1 MVKLRITPNKKGK
14 EKYILIISQ
23 MKKKNATHNEE
34 LLCTRSCIE
43 GLKKP
48 FLEEV
53 CGLHINR
60 ETDITRF
67 ERKRVI
73 YLSLMMWSPQTTF
86 NKYLMPVSTVFI

>member
-34 LLCTRSCIE
+34 FLCTRSCI
-43 GLKKP
+43 KKP

-60 ETDITRF
+60 EIDR
-67 ERKRVI
+67 
-73 YLSLMMWSPQTTF
+73 
-86 NKYLMPVSTVFI
+86 